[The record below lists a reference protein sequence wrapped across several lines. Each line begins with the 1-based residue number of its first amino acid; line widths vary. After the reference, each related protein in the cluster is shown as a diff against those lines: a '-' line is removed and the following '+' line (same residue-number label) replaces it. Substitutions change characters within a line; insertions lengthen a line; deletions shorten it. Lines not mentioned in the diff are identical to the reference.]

1 MKYTTLLILL
11 SLLSCQRQKQ
21 VEQPIAQV
29 FESKLYRSEIKEFV
43 PNNISQEDSAIMAQ
57 NYIRNWITQKLL
69 LHKAIENLSGEE
81 SKIQKQ
87 VEDYRA
93 SLLIYN
99 YKQKLIDQKLEDEV
113 NEAEI
118 EDYYQKN
125 QKNFVLST
133 PIVKALF
140 FIVPKNAPN
149 LKELRKWF
157 HSEKATDRENLEDYC
172 LTNARKYD
180 NFNDDWIEIKYLLNL
195 LPKNDKEPQE
205 IMNAPQYIEEDDEEN
220 YYFLKINDIIKEQ
233 SNAPLSYVRDDITLI
248 LKNKKKLQF
257 ENELERQINEEG
269 RQKNYVKIY

>member
-99 YKQKLIDQKLEDEV
+99 YKQKLIDQ
-113 NEAEI
+113 NPHC
-118 EDYYQKN
+118 Q
-125 QKNFVLST
+125 S
-133 PIVKALF
+133 ALF
-140 FIVPKNAPN
+140 HCTQKRSEFERTAQMVPF
-149 LKELRKWF
+149 RKS
-157 HSEKATDRENLEDYC
+157 H
-172 LTNARKYD
+172 
-180 NFNDDWIEIKYLLNL
+180 
-195 LPKNDKEPQE
+195 
-205 IMNAPQYIEEDDEEN
+205 
-220 YYFLKINDIIKEQ
+220 
-233 SNAPLSYVRDDITLI
+233 
-248 LKNKKKLQF
+248 
-257 ENELERQINEEG
+257 
-269 RQKNYVKIY
+269 

>member
-113 NEAEI
+113 NDAEI

-140 FIVPKNAPN
+140 FIVPKT
-149 LKELRKWF
+149 LR
-157 HSEKATDRENLEDYC
+157 
-172 LTNARKYD
+172 
-180 NFNDDWIEIKYLLNL
+180 I
-195 LPKNDKEPQE
+195 
-205 IMNAPQYIEEDDEEN
+205 
-220 YYFLKINDIIKEQ
+220 
-233 SNAPLSYVRDDITLI
+233 
-248 LKNKKKLQF
+248 
-257 ENELERQINEEG
+257 
-269 RQKNYVKIY
+269 

>member
-99 YKQKLIDQKLEDEV
+99 YKQKLIDQKLEDEG
-113 NEAEI
+113 NTI
-118 EDYYQKN
+118 T
-125 QKNFVLST
+125 SMT
-133 PIVKALF
+133 IG
-140 FIVPKNAPN
+140 
-149 LKELRKWF
+149 LK
-157 HSEKATDRENLEDYC
+157 
-172 LTNARKYD
+172 
-180 NFNDDWIEIKYLLNL
+180 
-195 LPKNDKEPQE
+195 
-205 IMNAPQYIEEDDEEN
+205 
-220 YYFLKINDIIKEQ
+220 
-233 SNAPLSYVRDDITLI
+233 SNTC
-248 LKNKKKLQF
+248 
-257 ENELERQINEEG
+257 
-269 RQKNYVKIY
+269 